1 MEIFFKKLFLKAKWY
16 DCSISDGCN
25 GIGRDGIWR
34 DMMGKDGMGSNG
46 KGRDGMRKD
55 GRDNPP
61 TPLKLNLPLPQ
72 LFFREN
78 PPTPLK

>member
-1 MEIFFKKLFLKAKWY
+1 
-16 DCSISDGCN
+16 
-25 GIGRDGIWR
+25 
-34 DMMGKDGMGSNG
+34 MGKDGMGSNG

-78 PPTPLK
+78 PPTPLKLNLIGNYSHYPIYRLFLKRPHPHP